1 MIRRGRNLNRADRIA
16 PQIRQ
21 RAFRSA
27 PRIFCK
33 AQVRSDRRGECQD
46 RGEAPTLRTER
57 RLSVLKALLCS
68 SHTTSL
74 ERLVEDGKES
84 ACFKRLHF
92 IVGRCVCLERDICH
106 CHNRIFGQG
115 GHGAGLNA
123 RSGTAIETHRRLLT
137 AVIWMVI
144 QFD

>member
-1 MIRRGRNLNRADRIA
+1 MIRRGRNLKRADRID

-33 AQVRSDRRGECQD
+33 VQVRSDRRGGCRD
-46 RGEAPTLRTER
+46 RDAAPTLRTER
-57 RLSVLKALLCS
+57 RLSVLKDVLCS
-68 SHTTSL
+68 SHTTAL

-84 ACFKRLHF
+84 TCFKRLHF

-106 CHNRIFGQG
+106 CHDRVFGQG
-115 GHGAGLNA
+115 GRNAGLNT
-123 RSGTAIETHRRLLT
+123 GCLLYT
-137 AVIWMVI
+137 SPSPR
-144 QFD
+144 DRG